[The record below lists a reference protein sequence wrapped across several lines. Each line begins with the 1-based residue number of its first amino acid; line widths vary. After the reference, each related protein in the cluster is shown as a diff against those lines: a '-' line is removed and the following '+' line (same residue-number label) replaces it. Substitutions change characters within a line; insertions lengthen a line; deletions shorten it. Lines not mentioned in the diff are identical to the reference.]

1 MSIEELIKTYSNEN
15 GFLFG
20 TNVVMQVLRPDA
32 LYCLQVEGGNFKIVS
47 WDKTNKQNPPSS
59 QEIREEY
66 IRHQAIYEVLEYLR
80 NKEK

>member
-20 TNVVMQVLRPDA
+20 TDTVMQVLRPNA
-32 LYCLQVEGGNFKIVS
+32 LYCLHVESGNFNIVS
-47 WDKTNKQNPPSS
+47 WDKTNKQNAPSS

-66 IRHQAIYEVLEYLR
+66 IRHRAIYEVLEYLR